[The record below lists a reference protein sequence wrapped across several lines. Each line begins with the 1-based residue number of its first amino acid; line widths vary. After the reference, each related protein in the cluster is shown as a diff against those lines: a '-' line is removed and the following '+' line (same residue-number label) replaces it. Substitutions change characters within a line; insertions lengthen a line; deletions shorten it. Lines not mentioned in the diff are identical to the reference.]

1 MERTKRKIL
10 AAFGELLSEHP
21 LNKIT
26 VKDIVQRA
34 CINRNTFYYY
44 FRDIPSL
51 VEQAIKK
58 QVDAVIRNYSG
69 FGSPMDCIVPLIQS
83 GTAYKQAILNVYR
96 SVQRDAFLTG
106 LNELAL
112 YMVTE
117 YAKTAAGDLVLPEK
131 WPDELLL
138 LVRYHKCIV
147 VGVIL
152 DWLDAGMEYDLLAA
166 TSRLSDLLSKPIEQ
180 VFQNSL
186 PPRGLPCEQRMPLS
200 PYST

>member
-1 MERTKRKIL
+1 MECTKHRIL

-34 CINRNTFYYY
+34 CVNRNTFYYY

-58 QVDAVIRNYSG
+58 QVDYIIQTYSK
-69 FGSPMDCIVPLIQS
+69 FGAPMDCIVPLIQS
-83 GTAYKQAILNVYR
+83 GTAYKQAILNIYR

-117 YAKTAAGDLVLPEK
+117 YAKTSAGNQVLPEK
-131 WPDELLL
+131 WPNELKL

-152 DWLDAGMEYDLLAA
+152 DWLDAGMDYDLLAA
-166 TSRLSDLLSKPIEQ
+166 TRLLSDLLSKPIEQ

-186 PPRGLPCEQRMPLS
+186 PPSEPSVG
-200 PYST
+200 